1 MKKLLI
7 GLVIALVANV
17 AFAKDVFI
25 GIDPSQMTGAQIVKF
40 TPPLQ
45 DGDRV
50 ILSFATRGDIEQPV
64 TRGNVSFANQGEFTT
79 FGNNQNEICLTF
91 QGAGPVDNKNHNP
104 QTVCGLLSGTVQFTT
119 VGGLVPNKVYQA
131 YFYTKGDAPDG
142 IRVKLSPPGVPK
154 QPRSK

>member
-1 MKKLLI
+1 MKKLLL

-17 AFAKDVFI
+17 AFAKDVFV
-25 GIDPSQMTGAQIVKF
+25 GVDPTTGGAQIVKF

-50 ILSFATRGDIEQPV
+50 VFSFATRGDIEQPA

-91 QGAGPVDNKNHNP
+91 QGEAPAPK
-104 QTVCGLLSGTVQFTT
+104 TVCGMLSGSVQFSV
-119 VGGLVPNKVYQA
+119 VGLKPNKVYQA
-131 YFYTKGDAPDG
+131 YFVTKGDAPDG
-142 IRVKLSPPGVPK
+142 IRVKLAPPGSPK
-154 QPRSK
+154 QPRAK